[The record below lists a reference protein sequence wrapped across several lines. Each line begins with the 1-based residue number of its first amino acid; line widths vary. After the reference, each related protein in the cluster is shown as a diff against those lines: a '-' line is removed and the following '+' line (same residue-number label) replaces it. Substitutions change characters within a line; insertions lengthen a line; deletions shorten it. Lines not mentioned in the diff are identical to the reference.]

1 MSASRGPFPAG
12 QHQKKRGQVT
22 MQLENQCA
30 RLLRSQLV
38 LQLRATACSCTPVG
52 QAGLKR
58 LYPEATESLM
68 TVSVEQRQVAGKQP
82 CTHSSSS
89 YPRCQD
95 PGGSQG
101 ILPKLRSA
109 VVKPR
114 PMRGH
119 EKPLECQGTAFPYTV
134 FQ

>member
-1 MSASRGPFPAG
+1 MSATHGPFPAG

-22 MQLENQCA
+22 MQDENQCA

-38 LQLRATACSCTPVG
+38 LQLRATACSFTPVG

-58 LYPEATESLM
+58 LYPEATQSLM
-68 TVSVEQRQVAGKQP
+68 TASLEQRQVAGKQP
-82 CTHSSSS
+82 CTHSSSTC
-89 YPRCQD
+89 PMCQD

-109 VVKPR
+109 VVKPC
-114 PMRGH
+114 PMRRH
-119 EKPLECQGTAFPYTV
+119 EKPPECQGTAFPYTM